1 LGDLFGEEFLLPR
14 VMLKADEDIFL
25 DDLSVKW
32 LEEKVNGKARIVE
45 NDGLSFLEQVI
56 GYSWEVKRFE

>member
-1 LGDLFGEEFLLPR
+1 LGGEFLIPR

-25 DDLSVKW
+25 DDLSVQW

-45 NDGLSFLEQVI
+45 NDGLSFLEHVI
-56 GYSWEVKRFE
+56 GYSLEVECCE